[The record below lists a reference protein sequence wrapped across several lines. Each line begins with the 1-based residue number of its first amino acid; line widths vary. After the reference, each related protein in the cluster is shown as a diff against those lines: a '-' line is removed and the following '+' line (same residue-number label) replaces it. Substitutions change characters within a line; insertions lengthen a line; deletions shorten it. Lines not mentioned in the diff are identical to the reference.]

1 MEALGIAASILQ
13 VATVGVQVGSAL
25 GICSSKLYHANK
37 ELESLA
43 KQVEATSLALNSVAG
58 LLQSLGMKASPF
70 TTFHDDID
78 SVSQGCQK
86 IFDQLTE
93 GVNSFEQ
100 KCDKGKY
107 RLQAFAKIKWLV
119 KESELIG
126 LRNALKHYMDALQ
139 LMLSVL
145 KVAQTEQAP

>member
-58 LLQSLGMKASPF
+58 LLQSLGTKASPF
-70 TTFHDDID
+70 TTFHDDIG

-86 IFDQLTE
+86 IFDQLRE
-93 GVNSFEQ
+93 GVNSFER

-107 RLQAFAKIKWLV
+107 RLQAFAKIEWLV
-119 KESELIG
+119 KESELVG

-145 KVAQTEQAP
+145 KIAQTEQSP